1 MLERLL
7 FLGIII
13 GSNNLA
19 AALTLGALGQ
29 AKRVWRVVTV
39 FGGFEFLIPLVG
51 IWLGQQISLTL
62 GDQTSWIAPVLLT
75 GIALL
80 ALYSAIQGSPEDKKI
95 TDKVTSWGGLIFLAV
110 GLSVDNLV
118 IGFSLGLTGM
128 EPLLVATTIA
138 LFSLVF
144 TWLGMHLGAKARRH
158 WQQYTELGAGIL
170 LLGLAMASWAN
181 LI

>member
-1 MLERLL
+1 MVERLL

-51 IWLGQQISLTL
+51 IWLGQRISTTL
-62 GDQTSWIAPVLLT
+62 GDRAGWIAPVLLT
-75 GIALL
+75 IIAIL
-80 ALYSAIQGSPEDKKI
+80 ALYSAIQDSPGDRKI

-118 IGFSLGLTGM
+118 VGFSLGLSGM
-128 EPLLVATTIA
+128 EPLLVAATIA
-138 LFSLVF
+138 LFSMVF
-144 TWLGMHLGAKARRH
+144 TWLGVHLGARARRH
-158 WQQYTELGAGIL
+158 WQRYTELGAGIL
-170 LLGLAMASWAN
+170 LLGLATASWAN